1 MSTAPL
7 KLNQYPS
14 QPLRGLLPFPVE
26 SSAAP
31 LDENLSV
38 KKMLLVNPTQCK
50 STKLNNDV
58 TLTPQRGLLPGSIES
73 SGTSLG
79 QPPCWKD
86 RVLFEP
92 TPEDSSRSNS
102 GDNSIPHRTLLSDV
116 GQPVSQTYVHTL
128 HNNNSTN
135 NVFYGYR
142 QSQVYEQSCQ
152 PGHDSSDPGY
162 RNTVLETPI
171 VAPTQTNELSDQ
183 RPLESLNIAKRKF
196 KSLEQVNQTKT
207 KRLEKAES
215 ENTSL
220 KRDIKVLKQT
230 NQTKTRRLEKAGSEI
245 NSLKRTKESLEHS
258 KESLKRKFKSYKD
271 KYSNC
276 WILSN
281 KDYFVSR
288 TSGRNEDL
296 LEFVRINGEY
306 DVESEEEAE
315 SKTNTLTRKSS
326 ASHKGAKK
334 MMRTWTERRGNDEET
349 EDESDDDEDE
359 TDAEDESQ
367 TEEESE
373 DDGEEVSDDDV

>member
-1 MSTAPL
+1 
-7 KLNQYPS
+7 
-14 QPLRGLLPFPVE
+14 
-26 SSAAP
+26 
-31 LDENLSV
+31 
-38 KKMLLVNPTQCK
+38 MLLVDPAQCE
-50 STKLNNDV
+50 SSKLNNNV
-58 TLTPQRGLLPGSIES
+58 TSTPQRDLLPGPIEPS
-73 SGTSLG
+73 VSALG
-79 QPPCWKD
+79 KTPSDKD
-86 RVLFEP
+86 LVLFEP
-92 TPEDSSRSNS
+92 DPEVSSRSNS
-102 GDNSIPHRTLLSDV
+102 VVTSIPQRTLLSEPLAAPITPSEARMQNV
-116 GQPVSQTYVHTL
+116 GQSVLQHYVHTL
-128 HNNNSTN
+128 NNNSTHN
-135 NVFYGYR
+135 IVNVYP
-142 QSQVYEQSCQ
+142 QPQVYEQPCQ
-152 PGHDSSDPGY
+152 PGHESPDPSY
-162 RNTVLETPI
+162 RNTALETPI
-171 VAPTQTNELSDQ
+171 VEPTQINELPDQ
-183 RPLESLNIAKRKF
+183 RLLESLNIAKRKF

-373 DDGEEVSDDDV
+373 DDG

>member
-1 MSTAPL
+1 MPTAPL

-26 SSAAP
+26 PSVAP
-31 LDENLSV
+31 VDENLSV

-58 TLTPQRGLLPGSIES
+58 TLTPQRDLLPGSIES
-73 SGTSLG
+73 SVTSLG
-79 QPPCWKD
+79 QPPSNKD

-92 TPEDSSRSNS
+92 VPGDSSRSNS
-102 GDNSIPHRTLLSDV
+102 GITSIPRRTLLSDV

-128 HNNNSTN
+128 HNDNSTN

-183 RPLESLNIAKRKF
+183 RPLESLNIAKRKI

-207 KRLEKAES
+207 SRLEKTES
-215 ENTSL
+215 ENKSLTRTNTSL
-220 KRDIKVLKQT
+220 KRENKSLKQA
-230 NQTKTRRLEKAGSEI
+230 NQTKTMRLEKAGSEI
-245 NSLKRTKESLEHS
+245 NHLKRE
-258 KESLKRKFKSYKD
+258 FKAFKG
-271 KYSNC
+271 KYSDC
-276 WILSN
+276 YKVSN
-281 KDYFVSR
+281 KSFYLKEHNDAGYLVFI
-288 TSGRNEDL
+288 
-296 LEFVRINGEY
+296 RINGEY
-306 DVESEEEAE
+306 DVDSEEEDE
-315 SKTNTLTRKSS
+315 GQTNALTRKSRTS
-326 ASHKGAKK
+326 RKEAKK
-334 MMRTWTERRGNDEET
+334 LKRNWTEHRGNDEES
-349 EDESDDDEDE
+349 EDESDDE
-359 TDAEDESQ
+359 AESQ

-373 DDGEEVSDDDV
+373 ESEADGEEISEDED

>member
-183 RPLESLNIAKRKF
+183 RPLESLNIAKRKI

-207 KRLEKAES
+207 KRLEKA
-215 ENTSL
+215 
-220 KRDIKVLKQT
+220 
-230 NQTKTRRLEKAGSEI
+230 ASEI
-245 NSLKRTKESLEHS
+245 NSLKRTNTSLTCTNTSLKREI
-258 KESLKRKFKSYKD
+258 KVLKRKFKAFKYTFSDCYK
-271 KYSNC
+271 
-276 WILSN
+276 
-281 KDYFVSR
+281 VSKK
-288 TSGRNEDL
+288 SFYLQDNNDDDFL
-296 LEFVRINGEY
+296 LFVRINGEY
-306 DVESEEEAE
+306 DVESEEEDE
-315 SKTNTLTRKSS
+315 SKTNDLKRKSS
-326 ASHKGAKK
+326 ASHKVSKK

-349 EDESDDDEDE
+349 EDEPDDG
-359 TDAEDESQ
+359 DESQ

-373 DDGEEVSDDDV
+373 DDGEEVSEDEV